1 MTEEHIVVVCDNISE
16 PEKHLFQLIS
26 KASELASQNK
36 SKVCVIC
43 PPDWKYEDYQTLAEY
58 GADEVIAPESGKM
71 QIRPYC
77 DYIEKIIV
85 GKKVFAVLYPA
96 TSFGKSVAARISVRV
111 GASLTADCVEIGY
124 DEQGKIWVQR
134 AAMNDSVLARIKC
147 INCDISM
154 CTVKAYVFQINRSA
168 GRSGKVIIKGKLEKN
183 ELPYSVIE
191 SLKREHENDVDLDQ
205 FKKFFCVGRGV
216 RKAETYERIKHLAEK
231 CGACVIGTRAA
242 VEDNIIEKTYQVGQS
257 GKNVQ
262 PELYVAFGV
271 SGASQHMVGI
281 KGECTIIAINNDEN
295 ARIFDYSDYKIVAD
309 LNDIIEQMEKFI

>member
-1 MTEEHIVVVCDNISE
+1 MKEEQILVVCDDRTEAENHI
-16 PEKHLFQLIS
+16 LQLTS
-26 KASELASQNK
+26 KASELTEKNE

-43 PPDWKYEDYQTLAEY
+43 PPNWSKEEYEKLAEY

-77 DYIEKIIV
+77 DYVADVIGTKNV
-85 GKKVFAVLYPA
+85 LAVLYPA
-96 TSFGKSVAARISVRV
+96 TSFGKAAAARISVRL
-111 GASLTADCVEIGY
+111 GAGLTADCVEIGY

-147 INCDISM
+147 INCEISM
-154 CTVKAYVFQINRSA
+154 CTVKADVFQIKKIE
-168 GRSGKVIIKGKLEKN
+168 GRSGKVTIEGKLAET

-191 SLKREHENDVDLDQ
+191 SIEKDDADDVDLNQ
-205 FKKFFCVGRGV
+205 YKKFFCVGRGV
-216 RKAETYERIKHLAEK
+216 KNEKTCEKIKNLAKK

-242 VEDNIIEKTYQVGQS
+242 VEDNIIEKKYQVGQS
-257 GKNVQ
+257 GKNIQ
-262 PELYVAFGV
+262 PELYVSFGV

-281 KGECTIIAINNDEN
+281 KGNCTIIAVNSDEN

-309 LNDIIEQMEKFI
+309 VNEIIDKMEEII

>member
-1 MTEEHIVVVCDNISE
+1 MTEKRIVVVCDNRSE
-16 PEKHLFQLIS
+16 PEKHILQLIS
-26 KASELASQNK
+26 KANELALQNG

-43 PPDWKYEDYQTLAEY
+43 PPEWKYEDYQMLAEY
-58 GADEVIAPESGKM
+58 GADEVIAPESGEM

-77 DYIEKIIV
+77 DYIEKNIV
-85 GKKVFAVLYPA
+85 GKNVFSVLYPA
-96 TSFGKSVAARISVRV
+96 TSFGKSVAARISVRI
-111 GASLTADCVEIGY
+111 GAGLTADCVDIGY

-154 CTVKAYVFQINRSA
+154 CTVKADVFQIKKTVKNSA
-168 GRSGKVIIKGKLEKN
+168 RIIICGKLTKS

-191 SLKREHENDVDLDQ
+191 SLKKDTEFDVDLNQ
-205 FKKFFCVGRGV
+205 YKKFFCVGRGV
-216 RKAETYERIKHLAEK
+216 KNAETCERIKNLAEK
-231 CGACVIGTRAA
+231 FGACVIGTRAA

-257 GKNVQ
+257 GKNIQ
-262 PELYVAFGV
+262 PELYVSFGV

-281 KGECTIIAINNDEN
+281 KGECTIIAINIDEN

-309 LNDIIEQMEKFI
+309 LNDIIEQIENYI